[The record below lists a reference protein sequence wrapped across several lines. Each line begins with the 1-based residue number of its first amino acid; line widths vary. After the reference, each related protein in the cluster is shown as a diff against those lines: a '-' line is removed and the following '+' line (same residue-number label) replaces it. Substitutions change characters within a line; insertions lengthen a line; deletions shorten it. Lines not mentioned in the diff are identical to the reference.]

1 MWINALQRERAAR
14 PIACTTYEDLTSL
27 DLGALK
33 RIAFHT
39 LRLANNWARAEPRG
53 TRLFAEPPDELRRRI
68 EAYWSSACR
77 LAECSPPEERP
88 PAGKTSAA
96 ERRTRRRKAQVA

>member
-33 RIAFHT
+33 RIRCEWIFPLSMDFWYAALMCGAF
-39 LRLANNWARAEPRG
+39 G
-53 TRLFAEPPDELRRRI
+53 G
-68 EAYWSSACR
+68 Y
-77 LAECSPPEERP
+77 
-88 PAGKTSAA
+88 
-96 ERRTRRRKAQVA
+96 